1 MFKDLMVHLDE
12 GERTSARLELA
23 ATLARRHKAR
33 LTGVFGQRAE
43 AVQVG
48 VIASWPPEEYTRSA
62 GVVRAR
68 FEQAAED
75 LGQHE
80 WHDINRGGD
89 AELLRQIVDYA
100 RYGDLMI
107 LGQHDESSHAFVPR
121 GGLF

>member
-48 VIASWPPEEYTRSA
+48 VIASWPPEE
-62 GVVRAR
+62 
-68 FEQAAED
+68 
-75 LGQHE
+75 
-80 WHDINRGGD
+80 
-89 AELLRQIVDYA
+89 
-100 RYGDLMI
+100 
-107 LGQHDESSHAFVPR
+107 
-121 GGLF
+121 